1 MLDPLM
7 KGILDN
13 QTDKF
18 PKNIRWDLICLFPST
33 LLPLPHA
40 AEANISLSIKILI
53 MWIYLHIYIFKSI
66 ILFYSHTC
74 YFCKH
79 KKERIISQ
87 TVSYLLIR
95 FFLKSFSPEALTQR
109 KTWYHKFIINDKT
122 KKHSFHKE
130 KKIML
135 GILAYFSF
143 NHLFTWFLSPRK
155 RAMRPEKL

>member
-1 MLDPLM
+1 MQLRP
-7 KGILDN
+7 
-13 QTDKF
+13 T
-18 PKNIRWDLICLFPST
+18 
-33 LLPLPHA
+33 
-40 AEANISLSIKILI
+40 SLSALKSWLCGF
-53 MWIYLHIYIFKSI
+53 IYIYIYIFKSI

-130 KKIML
+130 KKNNVRNTSIFFLQSSLYLISESKKKSYEARKALMFQSFGKAFWENSTL
-135 GILAYFSF
+135 PRNTKGYYFPS
-143 NHLFTWFLSPRK
+143 
-155 RAMRPEKL
+155 